1 MSQYCAERSSRKWF
15 SGLILITLT
24 TMLAGFALGQDQN
37 PPKADLFAGYQW
49 LNPGAKIPEPG
60 FANSSGQFTPNTL
73 PDMPQGFGLAFAYNF
88 HPNVAVEGD
97 YGGNWKNGFNINT
110 YSFGPRFTLRTE
122 GLNLFAHALVS
133 LNQFGAPF
141 GSSHSGGAIIGGGID
156 LPINKYF
163 DVRLIEADY
172 QYARQKFGFVP
183 NDQSLRRVSFEG
195 ARLRSGIVFKFG
207 GAPAVAPTATCTAQ
221 PTEVMVGEPVTVK
234 ATVDN
239 FNPKHP
245 VQYSWSSNGGKI
257 AGKDNTASI
266 DTNGIAGGNY
276 TATLR
281 ATDPKAKN
289 NNEASCTA
297 NFTVKEPPKN
307 PPTMSCTANPNSLQA
322 GGTAAVTC
330 ECKSP
335 DNVEVNV
342 GTWTASAGSIT
353 GTGNTG
359 TLTTAGASPGPITV
373 TAACTDKRGLNTNAT
388 TQVTIEA
395 PPPPQ
400 VSPEVQRLEQKL
412 ALHSV
417 YFPTAQP
424 SPANPKGGL
433 LKSQQDILSELAS
446 DFQKYVQAKPD
457 AHLILEGHADP
468 RGGQEYNQKL
478 SERRVERVK
487 SFLVEHGVPEANIDT
502 KALGDQHNLTPD
514 EVKASVEQ
522 NPDLTPGERTRI
534 LKNSRTIILASNR
547 RVDVTL
553 STTGQTSVRQFPFNA
568 ADSLSLIGGREV
580 KGKTPAKSTKK
591 KGTKATKK
599 SQ

>member
-1 MSQYCAERSSRKWF
+1 
-15 SGLILITLT
+15 
-24 TMLAGFALGQDQN
+24 
-37 PPKADLFAGYQW
+37 
-49 LNPGAKIPEPG
+49 
-60 FANSSGQFTPNTL
+60 
-73 PDMPQGFGLAFAYNF
+73 
-88 HPNVAVEGD
+88 
-97 YGGNWKNGFNINT
+97 
-110 YSFGPRFTLRTE
+110 
-122 GLNLFAHALVS
+122 
-133 LNQFGAPF
+133 
-141 GSSHSGGAIIGGGID
+141 
-156 LPINKYF
+156 
-163 DVRLIEADY
+163 
-172 QYARQKFGFVP
+172 
-183 NDQSLRRVSFEG
+183 
-195 ARLRSGIVFKFG
+195 
-207 GAPAVAPTATCTAQ
+207 
-221 PTEVMVGEPVTVK
+221 VK